1 MLVPYLLLYRWLLE
15 TSFNR
20 LCRQLVFHF
29 SNALTDLID
38 ISDLSVLHVFGVWD
52 VLAILGQI
60 VLLAE
65 LAALDEVAQ
74 EELL

>member
-1 MLVPYLLLYRWLLE
+1 MLVPDLLLYRGLLE

-29 SNALTDLID
+29 SNALTDLIN
-38 ISDLSVLHVFGVWD
+38 ISDLSVLRVLGIWD
-52 VLAILGQI
+52 VLAILGQM

-65 LAALDEVAQ
+65 LAALDQVAQ
-74 EELL
+74 EDLL